1 MALMQ
6 CKARVGRIKQ
16 RHLVCL
22 LEVAKTGSMTK
33 AAEILHVS
41 QPAVSKTIRELE
53 EIVDVKLTMR
63 DGTRVILTKQG
74 RMFCDY
80 AEASVTALRD
90 GYQAISDSEVSRRID
105 VAIGALPSV
114 ASYIMPPTVRKLT
127 QAMDVRV
134 RVITGPNYHLLEQ
147 LRLGD
152 IDIVVG
158 FLPDVD
164 TITDLLFEHLYAES
178 IIFVVRPGH
187 PLLNGYRAE
196 MATWGQFPFILPAA
210 ASSIRNAVERM
221 LISAG
226 IEMKVSPIESS
237 STSFSRHYVATS
249 DAIWVVSRG
258 TVHSD
263 TAAGQ
268 LIDLATHE
276 QVISEPI
283 GMITRASSPPSLVAK
298 KFMSLMRQEGAS
310 LKRQQARPAA
320 DRSII
325 TI

>member
-1 MALMQ
+1 MQ
-6 CKARVGRIKQ
+6 RNVMIGRIKQ

-33 AAEILHVS
+33 AAEILYIS

-53 EIVDVKLTMR
+53 EIVGIKLTTR
-63 DGTRVILTKQG
+63 DGTRVTLTKQG
-74 RMFCDY
+74 RIFCDY

-90 GYQAISDSEVSRRID
+90 GYHAISDSEIHRRID

-114 ASYIMPPTVRKLT
+114 ASYIMPPTVRKLIEV
-127 QAMDVRV
+127 MDVRV
-134 RVITGPNYHLLEQ
+134 RIITGPNYHLLEQ

-164 TITDLLFEHLYAES
+164 TITDLLFEHLYAET

-187 PLLNGYRAE
+187 PLLTGEPAE
-196 MATWGQFPFILPAA
+196 MSSWGQFLFILPAA

-221 LISAG
+221 LVSAG
-226 IEMKVSPIESS
+226 LEMSRNPIESF
-237 STSFSRHYVATS
+237 STDFSRHYVAGS

-263 TAAGQ
+263 IAAGR
-268 LIDLATHE
+268 LVDLPTHE

-283 GMITRASSPPSLVAK
+283 GMITRASSPPGLAAK
-298 KFMSLMRQEGAS
+298 KFMGLMRQEVAS
-310 LKRQQARPAA
+310 LKR
-320 DRSII
+320 
-325 TI
+325 